1 MPARPV
7 NIGWSSLTS
16 VNNDATL
23 KKDHAFR
30 TKFDEFMIKVA
41 AQLNTMPMVKRLG
54 EITYRNTM
62 RLTNDLMLYPQ
73 IPPNADIKLGAAS
86 SGVSAQQTASAAAAS
101 KPDLSKMDP
110 EQLKMAQV
118 LSLNTDFKVDDT
130 KLQMMKELVA
140 GVEATVPSSIP
151 QDQKLPLILKLGT
164 IEGTDDESVA
174 ALKTVRK
181 LLNIRDAKLP
191 TPEAMT
197 QLREV
202 AETLRS
208 KCYTDPDACFN
219 EWLQKEEAAAQVLSS
234 QGGGTWGA
242 WTEGGASKKKKK
254 TNAKKVKRVRG
265 GSMMTWEDISKHV
278 DDRIR
283 AETAPSLRKN
293 ATLCDAYRLTM
304 ARNLLVSRLGH
315 AGPGEME
322 IVEDAI
328 GMLVKRPFPLL
339 RDRDDHFVDIVRK
352 SYQTNVTA
360 LAVTSATQGFPTS
373 PDREIAV
380 KILQLDVNMG
390 TKSQAVTMKQP
401 LLWLGDV
408 SGNLIASI
416 ETAWAAIENNDR
428 SVALEQYMVGRVCQ
442 YLAESWTYDPIN
454 KKFVSQRA
462 SFPQSFIGG
471 DIGAR
476 SFQVFQD
483 LYGNRNMD
491 YLANTTKPF
500 DDIAKSIRRA
510 VRKSGGLFALDI
522 TQGKKAVAR
531 VVQVAPRKPGL
542 SELDAARSYLRRR
555 GCCGDDEASKR
566 AQAIMAAASDQPG
579 RAPTPAYSLTL
590 EYDRYDV
597 SFAPIVMMIFLFYAS
612 GMANQASYPPSKR
625 VLLDAPVITQSML
638 GSILGGFKAPFPR
651 EPVTSPLATFR

>member
-208 KCYTDPDACFN
+208 KCLAGKP
-219 EWLQKEEAAAQVLSS
+219 LQ
-234 QGGGTWGA
+234 
-242 WTEGGASKKKKK
+242 
-254 TNAKKVKRVRG
+254 
-265 GSMMTWEDISKHV
+265 
-278 DDRIR
+278 
-283 AETAPSLRKN
+283 
-293 ATLCDAYRLTM
+293 
-304 ARNLLVSRLGH
+304 
-315 AGPGEME
+315 
-322 IVEDAI
+322 
-328 GMLVKRPFPLL
+328 
-339 RDRDDHFVDIVRK
+339 
-352 SYQTNVTA
+352 
-360 LAVTSATQGFPTS
+360 
-373 PDREIAV
+373 
-380 KILQLDVNMG
+380 
-390 TKSQAVTMKQP
+390 
-401 LLWLGDV
+401 
-408 SGNLIASI
+408 
-416 ETAWAAIENNDR
+416 
-428 SVALEQYMVGRVCQ
+428 
-442 YLAESWTYDPIN
+442 
-454 KKFVSQRA
+454 
-462 SFPQSFIGG
+462 
-471 DIGAR
+471 
-476 SFQVFQD
+476 
-483 LYGNRNMD
+483 
-491 YLANTTKPF
+491 
-500 DDIAKSIRRA
+500 
-510 VRKSGGLFALDI
+510 
-522 TQGKKAVAR
+522 
-531 VVQVAPRKPGL
+531 
-542 SELDAARSYLRRR
+542 
-555 GCCGDDEASKR
+555 
-566 AQAIMAAASDQPG
+566 
-579 RAPTPAYSLTL
+579 
-590 EYDRYDV
+590 
-597 SFAPIVMMIFLFYAS
+597 
-612 GMANQASYPPSKR
+612 
-625 VLLDAPVITQSML
+625 
-638 GSILGGFKAPFPR
+638 
-651 EPVTSPLATFR
+651 